1 MSDNQRGLLWAVV
14 FGVLLLLLASRLLPP
29 VFVVLVAVVLV
40 LGAAVGWSRV
50 RDRQAGG
57 ADDWDRGDEWG
68 VGALGETDEDT
79 IDLAGTLDIFAPE
92 PDQLH
97 DDQPPADPVSPVE
110 PISSLFAPERDEIS
124 LDEEVSATRSI
135 FDDVAVPTEV
145 ADLVDEEYVDPDAA
159 VRARSV
165 SIFAD
170 DGAID
175 EHVVGSD
182 ASILAAA
189 TASSFSAPAEASAP
203 APASDY
209 NQVLERD
216 AANAET
222 REILSRVANL
232 LEKYE

>member
-1 MSDNQRGLLWAVV
+1 MSDNKRGLLWAVV
-14 FGVLLLLLASRLLPP
+14 FGVVLLLLASRLLPP
-29 VFVVLVAVVLV
+29 VFVLLVAVVLV
-40 LGAAVGWSRV
+40 LGAAVGWTRI
-50 RDRQAGG
+50 RGPQT
-57 ADDWDRGDEWG
+57 DDWPRSDWNRGDEWG
-68 VGALGETDEDT
+68 VAAPGDDEEGT
-79 IDLAGTLDIFAPE
+79 TDLAETMDIFAPAPE
-92 PDQLH
+92 PR
-97 DDQPPADPVSPVE
+97 DDAPSLAEPAPPVSPA
-110 PISSLFAPERDEIS
+110 PSMFAPEVDRID
-124 LDEEVSATRSI
+124 LEEAVPATRSI

-175 EHVVGSD
+175 EHVVEGD

-189 TASSFSAPAEASAP
+189 TASSISAQAPAAAP
-203 APASDY
+203 SSDY

-216 AANAET
+216 DANAET